1 MEKPI
6 DSLRVKMWIDRYEEV
21 SFRLRD
27 AQEQC
32 GFLVSQYHS
41 LKEENLR
48 LQGCL
53 MALVDA
59 GTEFLASM
67 RASIDGIDGSREAQ
81 FRDAIEAGKEELD
94 GK

>member
-1 MEKPI
+1 MEQSI
-6 DSLRVKMWIDRYEEV
+6 DALRVKMWIDRFEEV

-32 GFLVSQYHS
+32 SFLASQYHN

-59 GTEFLASM
+59 GTEFLKSVHASV
-67 RASIDGIDGSREAQ
+67 DGIDGSREAQ
-81 FRDAIEAGKEELD
+81 FRDAIKAGREELD
-94 GK
+94 G

>member
-1 MEKPI
+1 MEKSI
-6 DSLRVKMWIDRYEEV
+6 DALRVKMWIDRYEEV
-21 SFRLRD
+21 SFKLRD

-32 GFLVSQYHS
+32 RFLASQYHN

-67 RASIDGIDGSREAQ
+67 RASIDEIDGSREAQ
-81 FRDAIEAGKEELD
+81 FREAIEAGREELE
-94 GK
+94 

>member
-1 MEKPI
+1 MEKSI
-6 DSLRVKMWIDRYEEV
+6 DTLRVKMWIDRYEEV

-32 GFLVSQYHS
+32 GFLASQYHN

-81 FRDAIEAGKEELD
+81 FRDAIEELD

>member
-1 MEKPI
+1 MEKSI
-6 DSLRVKMWIDRYEEV
+6 DALRVKMWIDRYEEV
-21 SFRLRD
+21 SFQLRD

-32 GFLVSQYHS
+32 RFLASQYHN

-67 RASIDGIDGSREAQ
+67 RASIDEIDGSREAQ
-81 FRDAIEAGKEELD
+81 FREAIEAGRKELE
-94 GK
+94 

>member
-1 MEKPI
+1 MEKSI
-6 DSLRVKMWIDRYEEV
+6 DTLRVKMWIDRYEEV

-32 GFLVSQYHS
+32 GFLASQYHN

>member
-1 MEKPI
+1 
-6 DSLRVKMWIDRYEEV
+6 
-21 SFRLRD
+21 
-27 AQEQC
+27 
-32 GFLVSQYHS
+32 
-41 LKEENLR
+41 
-48 LQGCL
+48 

>member
-32 GFLVSQYHS
+32 GFLVSQYHN

-81 FRDAIEAGKEELD
+81 FRDAIEVGKEELD

>member
-1 MEKPI
+1 MEKSI
-6 DSLRVKMWIDRYEEV
+6 DALRVKIWIDRFEEA

-32 GFLVSQYHS
+32 GFLASQYHN

-81 FRDAIEAGKEELD
+81 FRDAIEKGRKWNE
-94 GK
+94 